1 MALGVT
7 LAVHGYALHAE
18 LFPNG
23 TMRFGFSYAVSLM
36 LWLALVIYWVE
47 SFYARMDGLQTLV
60 LPVAAISAVLPAL
73 FPGQHILAN
82 ADSAVFR
89 VHFLLSMM
97 AYSLFTLAALHAMIM
112 ATVEKRLH
120 RGKLTRPL
128 ASLPPLLAMEALLF
142 RLILIAFLLL
152 TLALVSGIAFSE
164 TLFGKALTF
173 DHKTLFSL
181 ISWGIFAA
189 LLVGRYFYGWRG
201 RIALRWTLAGFGTLL
216 LAYLGSRFVLEVILG
231 RTA

>member
-1 MALGVT
+1 
-7 LAVHGYALHAE
+7 
-18 LFPNG
+18 
-23 TMRFGFSYAVSLM
+23 
-36 LWLALVIYWVE
+36 
-47 SFYARMDGLQTLV
+47 
-60 LPVAAISAVLPAL
+60 
-73 FPGQHILAN
+73 
-82 ADSAVFR
+82 
-89 VHFLLSMM
+89 
-97 AYSLFTLAALHAMIM
+97 
-112 ATVEKRLH
+112 
-120 RGKLTRPL
+120 PL